1 MHKTNRQKIPGLTKA
16 LCSTLSS
23 KKFRGLQIT
32 DRGNSLVNASK
43 SRLTCRRENGLR
55 LRLRLRDNRKRRRSK
70 ERRKRQLLRRMK
82 KRKVTTTKS
91 PLERT

>member
-1 MHKTNRQKIPGLTKA
+1 MHKTNRQKILGLIKVRY
-16 LCSTLSS
+16 SMLSS
-23 KKFRGLQIT
+23 KKFRGSQIT
-32 DRGNSLVNASK
+32 DRGNSPVNASK

-55 LRLRLRDNRKRRRSK
+55 PRPRLRDSRKRRRSK